1 MLAKATNDLLRRIV
15 CQLVSKGWNK
25 TLIGKALLG
34 DNGQAHVNNWLKT
47 DGDKVSD
54 FGLKPLSNIAEQI
67 GYEVHV
73 VFLPK
78 SDTTSEIL
86 EQIDNA
92 NETFADILKTKI
104 DNYLNNKVVVPKFI
118 KNNRGKIDQVLDEI
132 LK

>member
-78 SDTTSEIL
+78 TDPTSEIL
-86 EQIDNA
+86 DQINNA

-104 DNYLNNKVVVPKFI
+104 DNYLDNKVVVPKFI